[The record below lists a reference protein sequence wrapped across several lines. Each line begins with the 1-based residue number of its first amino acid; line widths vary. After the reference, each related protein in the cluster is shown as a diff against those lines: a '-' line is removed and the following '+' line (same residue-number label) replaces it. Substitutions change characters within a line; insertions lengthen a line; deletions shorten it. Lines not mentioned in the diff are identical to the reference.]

1 MHHELTV
8 WSRGIIMDKEA
19 RDVST
24 CIATA
29 ARKLGYHAENVSD
42 YVDDPDRTN
51 CLVRRYA
58 RFADEPILDRFVYEN
73 PHPDWVVLVEET
85 IIKAVNFFKKTP
97 PAQGVLVVN
106 SARDPA
112 YLLKFL
118 PGHMLAKLDKLVVV
132 DATGLA
138 EQRGSSPWMFVRD
151 LSELAFDR
159 MSTEGAVERL
169 AIGRGIA
176 APLIGALVA
185 ATGVLPVDAVAD
197 VVADRDAMLR
207 GATQHT
213 VVQYAREVLCPCA
226 GPTCPNTC
234 GCPSR
239 ASPRHPRRKKA
250 SGSSRPVTSGST
262 GRCTGTRRRRATTP
276 ARPASRSKSTWITSS
291 TTATWTAT

>member
-1 MHHELTV
+1 
-8 WSRGIIMDKEA
+8 
-19 RDVST
+19 
-24 CIATA
+24 
-29 ARKLGYHAENVSD
+29 
-42 YVDDPDRTN
+42 
-51 CLVRRYA
+51 
-58 RFADEPILDRFVYEN
+58 
-73 PHPDWVVLVEET
+73 VVLVEET

-118 PGHMLAKLDKLVVV
+118 PGPMLAKLDKLVVV

-138 EQRGSSPWMFVRD
+138 EQRGASPWMFVRD

-185 ATGVLPVDAVAD
+185 STGVLPVDAVAD

-207 GATQHT
+207 GAKQHT

-226 GPTCPNTC
+226 GPTFPNTC

-239 ASPRHPRRKKA
+239 ASPRRPRRKKA
-250 SGSSRPVTSGST
+250 SGSSRPATSASS

-276 ARPASRSKSTWITSS
+276 ARPASRSRSTWITSS

>member
-1 MHHELTV
+1 VHHELTV

-29 ARKLGYHAENVSD
+29 ARKLGYYAENVSD

-58 RFADEPILDRFVYEN
+58 RFADTPIVDRFVYEN

-85 IIKAVNFFKKTP
+85 IIKAVNFFRGTEDGK
-97 PAQGVLVVN
+97 GILVVN
-106 SARDPA
+106 SARDPG

-118 PGHMLAKLDKLVVV
+118 PDTMTRKLSKLVVV
-132 DATGLA
+132 DAVGLA

-169 AIGRGIA
+169 AMGMGIA

-185 ATGVLPVDAVAD
+185 ATGELPVDEVAAA
-197 VVADRDAMLR
+197 VADRDAMLR
-207 GATQHT
+207 GVEQHT
-213 VVQYAREVLCPCA
+213 VLEYASA
-226 GPTCPNTC
+226 
-234 GCPSR
+234 
-239 ASPRHPRRKKA
+239 
-250 SGSSRPVTSGST
+250 
-262 GRCTGTRRRRATTP
+262 
-276 ARPASRSKSTWITSS
+276 
-291 TTATWTAT
+291 

>member
-29 ARKLGYHAENVSD
+29 ARTLGYYAENVSD

-85 IIKAVNFFKKTP
+85 IIKAVNFFRRTP
-97 PAQGVLVVN
+97 DRQGVLVVN
-106 SARDPA
+106 SARDPQ

-118 PGHMLAKLDKLVVV
+118 PDHMLSKLAKLVVV
-132 DATGLA
+132 DASGLA

-169 AIGRGIA
+169 AIGMGIA

-185 ATGVLPVDAVAD
+185 ATGVLPVDAVANE
-197 VVADRDAMLR
+197 VADRDAMLR
-207 GATQHT
+207 GVAHHA
-213 VVQYAREVLCPCA
+213 VVNLA
-226 GPTCPNTC
+226 GPEAAGPDAAGPATEAAAAH
-234 GCPSR
+234 GVG
-239 ASPRHPRRKKA
+239 A
-250 SGSSRPVTSGST
+250 VT
-262 GRCTGTRRRRATTP
+262 
-276 ARPASRSKSTWITSS
+276 
-291 TTATWTAT
+291 

>member
-1 MHHELTV
+1 
-8 WSRGIIMDKEA
+8 MDKEA

-29 ARKLGYHAENVSD
+29 ARKLGYYAENVSD

-51 CLVRRYA
+51 CLVRKYA

-85 IIKAVNFFKKTP
+85 IIKAVNFFHRTH
-97 PAQGVLVVN
+97 PAQGVLVIN
-106 SARDPA
+106 SARDPQ

-118 PGHMLAKLDKLVVV
+118 PENMLAKLDKLVVV
-132 DATGLA
+132 DGCGLA

-185 ATGVLPVDAVAD
+185 ATGVLGVDAVE
-197 VVADRDAMLR
+197 VVADREAMLR
-207 GATQHT
+207 GAEKHT
-213 VVQYAREVLCPCA
+213 VIQYAEVILCPCA
-226 GPTCPNTC
+226 EPTFPNIC

-239 ASPRHPRRKKA
+239 ASRRRPPRKTA
-250 SGSSRPVTSGST
+250 SGCSRPAISGST
-262 GRCTGTRRRRATTP
+262 GRCT
-276 ARPASRSKSTWITSS
+276 
-291 TTATWTAT
+291 

>member
-1 MHHELTV
+1 VHHELTV

-58 RFADEPILDRFVYEN
+58 RFADTPIVDRFVYEN
-73 PHPDWVVLVEET
+73 PHPDWVVLIEET
-85 IIKAVNFFKKTP
+85 IIKAVNFFRGTEDGK
-97 PAQGVLVVN
+97 GVLVVN
-106 SARDPA
+106 SARDPG

-118 PGHMLAKLDKLVVV
+118 PDTMTRKLSKLVVV
-132 DATGLA
+132 DAVGLA

-159 MSTEGAVERL
+159 MSTEGAVERM
-169 AIGRGIA
+169 AIGMGIA
-176 APLIGALVA
+176 APLLGALVA
-185 ATGVLPVDAVAD
+185 ATGELPVDEVAA

-207 GATQHT
+207 GVEQHT
-213 VVQYAREVLCPCA
+213 VIEYASA
-226 GPTCPNTC
+226 
-234 GCPSR
+234 
-239 ASPRHPRRKKA
+239 
-250 SGSSRPVTSGST
+250 
-262 GRCTGTRRRRATTP
+262 
-276 ARPASRSKSTWITSS
+276 
-291 TTATWTAT
+291 